1 MTSHRANIF
10 SAKFLPET
18 GDRKIVSCAGDGQL
32 LYTDILREEETA
44 GCQYNCHVGTVYET
58 LTIPGDPNTFL
69 SAGEDGT
76 VRWFDLRVKSSC
88 SADLCKEVRYHTD
101 DFTADDIADSL
112 LTVMFRTF

>member
-1 MTSHRANIF
+1 M
-10 SAKFLPET
+10 
-18 GDRKIVSCAGDGQL
+18 SCAGDGQL

-88 SADLCKEVRYHTD
+88 SADLCKEVRCR
-101 DFTADDIADSL
+101 TADSTADS
-112 LTVMFRTF
+112 